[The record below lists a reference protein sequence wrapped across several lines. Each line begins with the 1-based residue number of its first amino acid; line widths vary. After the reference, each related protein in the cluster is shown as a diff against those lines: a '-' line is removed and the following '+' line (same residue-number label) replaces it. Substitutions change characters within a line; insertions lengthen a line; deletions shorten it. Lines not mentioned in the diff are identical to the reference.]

1 MTWCSNSSVFQRAAN
16 LFASIEFART
26 MKDFARVGYVGLQDH
41 GTPAWYRSI
50 WIKPL

>member
-1 MTWCSNSSVFQRAAN
+1 MTRGTNSGAFLR
-16 LFASIEFART
+16 FAPIEFART

>member
-1 MTWCSNSSVFQRAAN
+1 MTRGTNSGVFPRTSD
-16 LFASIEFART
+16 LFAPVEFART
-26 MKDFARVGYVGLQDH
+26 MKDFARVGFVGLQDH